1 MSGSNCSMNNQY
13 ISQQDC
19 DSNIGDDSSE
29 NCFMTIHTLSQY
41 DDSNIFKDMDRDVED
56 GNIISGYGFTKIQF
70 FYQQNGLK

>member
-1 MSGSNCSMNNQY
+1 MSGRNCYMNNQY